1 MKLKNTDP
9 RIDSVVTKSL
19 QKVSDDG
26 GYNAS
31 HFPFPASATV
41 SARKKISTEGE
52 VLYELLVKTGVHFR
66 DQDIKRSYNLTE
78 DDGAFGMLIGD
89 REFDV
94 YQTAPQ
100 CKATALI
107 VSEIARQASLCR
119 KAFKY
124 PPGKPATFQMVLDSM
139 DRIADTIG
147 PLADFRRFQMDVQL
161 AAETILKNTDHV
173 DQLFDATGKCKMHHL
188 ASHAARFSVV
198 RGEGRIQTFEVIE
211 DAKPTQIARAVRSA
225 GVFDFSV
232 GSMPIHDLRFMDS
245 LATHLEQ
252 QRRNAMKLH

>member
-9 RIDSVVTKSL
+9 RFDSVVIKSL
-19 QKVSDDG
+19 QKLSDDG

-31 HFPFPASATV
+31 HLPFPASATV

-52 VLYELLVKTGVHFR
+52 VLYELLVKTGLMFR

-78 DDGAFGMLIGD
+78 NDGAFGMLIGD

-107 VSEIARQASLCR
+107 VSEIAKQASLCR
-119 KAFKY
+119 KALKY

-139 DRIADTIG
+139 DRIADAIG
-147 PLADFRRFQMDVQL
+147 PLADYRRFALDVNI
-161 AAETILKNTDHV
+161 AAEAI
-173 DQLFDATGKCKMHHL
+173 F
-188 ASHAARFSVV
+188 
-198 RGEGRIQTFEVIE
+198 E
-211 DAKPTQIARAVRSA
+211 DAKASRKNNLI
-225 GVFDFSV
+225 
-232 GSMPIHDLRFMDS
+232 
-245 LATHLEQ
+245 
-252 QRRNAMKLH
+252 NYW